1 MKLITFVLK
10 NLVYWALAALLMF
23 AVIGTVDL
31 CFGAALLST
40 AAVVGCWLAVLVL
53 VVSLRY
59 LS

>member
-1 MKLITFVLK
+1 MKLITFVLE
-10 NLVYWALAALLMF
+10 NLAYWTIATLSMI
-23 AVIGTVDL
+23 AVVGTIDL

-40 AAVVGCWLAVLVL
+40 AAVVGCWLAIAVL